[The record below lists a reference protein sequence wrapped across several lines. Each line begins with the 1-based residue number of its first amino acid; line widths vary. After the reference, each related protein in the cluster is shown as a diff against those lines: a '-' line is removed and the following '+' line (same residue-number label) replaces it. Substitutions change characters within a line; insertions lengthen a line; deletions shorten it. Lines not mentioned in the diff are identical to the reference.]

1 LIKDAKGIP
10 PYIAVVLLG
19 VAGYAIAAIKPLMVT
34 SYVTDFGLST
44 RLAGYLLGT
53 EMTSMAVG
61 TLAAAALIPYTR
73 ERRYVLFAL
82 LTILAGELGSMMAGV
97 GAYLFG
103 WRVVAGLGHGF
114 ALGRFGAAIATFE
127 HPDRVSGVYTV
138 CEKAFAAV
146 FSLLLPTLMATI
158 GPRGLFVIGPI
169 TALAAIAW
177 LRWFPING
185 ARSGE
190 VLESDT
196 KTPRRRLAVSTVVL
210 VAVGTSLY
218 YISIGAYWP
227 FVGQFSAATGL
238 DYATKVRILG
248 WSSLIGICGSSIS
261 IVISDRFGRFWLI
274 AGLLCLQLL
283 SVVSLLFA
291 GDSIFQY
298 GVSACV
304 YIFAW
309 LAAFPYLMGLM
320 SRIDP
325 VGRLNGLLYTI
336 AAIGFAIGPISASWL
351 VGRTTTERVGLT
363 LVQEISLVLLFIG
376 AVLLITLAAQ
386 QRNCDAKHRT
396 AGQAPVIR

>member
-1 LIKDAKGIP
+1 MKNAKLIP

-61 TLAAAALIPYTR
+61 TLAAAALMPYTR
-73 ERRYVLFAL
+73 ARRYVLFAL
-82 LTILAGELGSMMAGV
+82 LTILGGDLGSMMTGV

-103 WRVVAGLGHGF
+103 WRVVAGFGHGF

-158 GPRGLFVIGPI
+158 GPRSLFAVGPV
-169 TALAAIAW
+169 TAIAAIVW
-177 LRWFPING
+177 LRWFPIND
-185 ARSGE
+185 APRGE
-190 VLESDT
+190 EVMDSDT
-196 KTPRRRLAVSTVVL
+196 KTPRLRLAVSTVVL

-218 YISIGAYWP
+218 YVSIGAYWP
-227 FVGQFSAATGL
+227 FVGQFSSATGL

-274 AGLLCLQLL
+274 AGFLCLQLL

-309 LAAFPYLMGLM
+309 LAVFPYLMGLM

-351 VGRTTTERVGLT
+351 VGRTTTERIGLT

-376 AVLLITLAAQ
+376 AVLLITVAAR
-386 QRNCDAKHRT
+386 QRNAARST
-396 AGQAPVIR
+396 ARREAPVI

>member
-1 LIKDAKGIP
+1 MD
-10 PYIAVVLLG
+10 
-19 VAGYAIAAIKPLMVT
+19 
-34 SYVTDFGLST
+34 
-44 RLAGYLLGT
+44 
-53 EMTSMAVG
+53 
-61 TLAAAALIPYTR
+61 
-73 ERRYVLFAL
+73 
-82 LTILAGELGSMMAGV
+82 
-97 GAYLFG
+97 
-103 WRVVAGLGHGF
+103 
-114 ALGRFGAAIATFE
+114 
-127 HPDRVSGVYTV
+127 
-138 CEKAFAAV
+138 
-146 FSLLLPTLMATI
+146 
-158 GPRGLFVIGPI
+158 
-169 TALAAIAW
+169 
-177 LRWFPING
+177 
-185 ARSGE
+185 
-190 VLESDT
+190 SDT
-196 KTPRRRLAVSTVVL
+196 KTPRLRLAVSTVVL

-218 YISIGAYWP
+218 YVSIGAYWP
-227 FVGQFSAATGL
+227 FVGQFSTATGL

-248 WSSLIGICGSSIS
+248 WSNLIGICGSSIS

-291 GDSIFQY
+291 GNSIFQY

-336 AAIGFAIGPISASWL
+336 AAVGFAIGPISASWL

-363 LVQEISLVLLFIG
+363 LVQEISLALLFIG